1 MLYYLGKGTEFKKED
16 CKEYKTIEGALK
28 AAAKNEELVVWD
40 ENGNVIG
47 SLTNNV
53 PEGALETNPDGS
65 VNTYNADGNKVGT
78 MTAEELK
85 AATTL
90 TDEKDA
96 EGQQGDAGASTDDE
110 NGGTG
115 GNTPVEPENGQNGAN
130 SEQENGQQ
138 TSGDGDDAAGQETSG
153 DDERKAEE
161 QVWDENGNVIGS
173 LTNNVP
179 EGALET
185 NPDGS
190 VNTYNA
196 DGNKVGT
203 MTAEELKAATT
214 LTDEKDAEGQQGDA
228 GASTD
233 DENGGTGGNTPVEP
247 ENGQNGANSE
257 QENGQQTSGDGD
269 DAAGQETSGDDERK
283 AEEQVSDSDTIYPE
297 KTTRAIVDCDGAL
310 NLRRSAS
317 WGNESI
323 CGRAVRGQSYYIKAI
338 HTVEGKKMLETIDGI
353 FLSGQ
358 PEHVRI
364 IEV

>member
-47 SLTNNV
+47 SLTDNV

-65 VNTYNADGNKVGT
+65 ENTYNADGNKVGT

-90 TDEKDA
+90 TDDKDA
-96 EGQQGDAGASTDDE
+96 EGQQGNAGASTDDE
-110 NGGTG
+110 SGGTG
-115 GNTPVEPENGQNGAN
+115 GNAPVEPENGQNGAN

-138 TSGDGDDAAGQETSG
+138 TSGDGDDAAGQ
-153 DDERKAEE
+153 
-161 QVWDENGNVIGS
+161 
-173 LTNNVP
+173 
-179 EGALET
+179 
-185 NPDGS
+185 
-190 VNTYNA
+190 
-196 DGNKVGT
+196 
-203 MTAEELKAATT
+203 
-214 LTDEKDAEGQQGDA
+214 
-228 GASTD
+228 
-233 DENGGTGGNTPVEP
+233 
-247 ENGQNGANSE
+247 
-257 QENGQQTSGDGD
+257 QTSGDGD
-269 DAAGQETSGDDERK
+269 DAAGQETSGDDESK
-283 AEEQVSDSDTIYPE
+283 TEEQVSDSDTIYPE

>member
-1 MLYYLGKGTEFKKED
+1 MLYYLGKGTELKKED

-47 SLTNNV
+47 SLTDNV

-96 EGQQGDAGASTDDE
+96 EGQQGNAGASTDDE
-110 NGGTG
+110 NGGTR

-130 SEQENGQQ
+130 SEQENEQQTSGDGDDVAGQQ
-138 TSGDGDDAAGQETSG
+138 TSGDGDDAAEQETSG
-153 DDERKAEE
+153 DDESK
-161 QVWDENGNVIGS
+161 
-173 LTNNVP
+173 T
-179 EGALET
+179 
-185 NPDGS
+185 
-190 VNTYNA
+190 
-196 DGNKVGT
+196 
-203 MTAEELKAATT
+203 
-214 LTDEKDAEGQQGDA
+214 
-228 GASTD
+228 
-233 DENGGTGGNTPVEP
+233 
-247 ENGQNGANSE
+247 
-257 QENGQQTSGDGD
+257 
-269 DAAGQETSGDDERK
+269 
-283 AEEQVSDSDTIYPE
+283 EEQVSDSDTIYPE

>member
-47 SLTNNV
+47 SLTDNV

-96 EGQQGDAGASTDDE
+96 EGQQGDAGTSTDDE

-115 GNTPVEPENGQNGAN
+115 GNAPVEPENGQNGANSEQENGQQTSGDEKDAEGQRGDAGTSTDDENGGTGGNAPVEPENGQNGAN

-153 DDERKAEE
+153 DDERK
-161 QVWDENGNVIGS
+161 
-173 LTNNVP
+173 T
-179 EGALET
+179 
-185 NPDGS
+185 
-190 VNTYNA
+190 
-196 DGNKVGT
+196 
-203 MTAEELKAATT
+203 
-214 LTDEKDAEGQQGDA
+214 
-228 GASTD
+228 
-233 DENGGTGGNTPVEP
+233 
-247 ENGQNGANSE
+247 
-257 QENGQQTSGDGD
+257 
-269 DAAGQETSGDDERK
+269 
-283 AEEQVSDSDTIYPE
+283 EEQVSDSDTIYPE

>member
-47 SLTNNV
+47 SLTDNV

-90 TDEKDA
+90 TDDESA

-110 NGGTG
+110 SGGTG
-115 GNTPVEPENGQNGAN
+115 GNAPVEPENGQNGAN

-138 TSGDGDDAAGQETSG
+138 TSGDGDDAAGQ
-153 DDERKAEE
+153 
-161 QVWDENGNVIGS
+161 
-173 LTNNVP
+173 
-179 EGALET
+179 
-185 NPDGS
+185 
-190 VNTYNA
+190 
-196 DGNKVGT
+196 
-203 MTAEELKAATT
+203 
-214 LTDEKDAEGQQGDA
+214 
-228 GASTD
+228 
-233 DENGGTGGNTPVEP
+233 
-247 ENGQNGANSE
+247 
-257 QENGQQTSGDGD
+257 QTSGDGD
-269 DAAGQETSGDDERK
+269 DAAEQETSGDDESK
-283 AEEQVSDSDTIYPE
+283 TEEQVSNSDTIYPE

>member
-47 SLTNNV
+47 SLTDDV

-85 AATTL
+85 AATTI
-90 TDEKDA
+90 TDEKDV
-96 EGQQGDAGASTDDE
+96 EGQQGDAGASTDDG

-115 GNTPVEPENGQNGAN
+115 GNAPVEPKNGQNGAN
-130 SEQENGQQ
+130 SEQENEQQTSGDGDDVAGQQ
-138 TSGDGDDAAGQETSG
+138 TSGDGDDAAEQETSG
-153 DDERKAEE
+153 DDESK
-161 QVWDENGNVIGS
+161 
-173 LTNNVP
+173 T
-179 EGALET
+179 
-185 NPDGS
+185 
-190 VNTYNA
+190 
-196 DGNKVGT
+196 
-203 MTAEELKAATT
+203 
-214 LTDEKDAEGQQGDA
+214 
-228 GASTD
+228 
-233 DENGGTGGNTPVEP
+233 
-247 ENGQNGANSE
+247 
-257 QENGQQTSGDGD
+257 
-269 DAAGQETSGDDERK
+269 
-283 AEEQVSDSDTIYPE
+283 EEQVSDSDTIYPE

-353 FLSGQ
+353 ILSGQ

>member
-47 SLTNNV
+47 SLTDNV

-96 EGQQGDAGASTDDE
+96 EGQQGNAGASADDE

-130 SEQENGQQ
+130 SEQENEQQTSGDGDDVAGQQ
-138 TSGDGDDAAGQETSG
+138 TSGDGDDAAEQETSG
-153 DDERKAEE
+153 DDESK
-161 QVWDENGNVIGS
+161 
-173 LTNNVP
+173 T
-179 EGALET
+179 
-185 NPDGS
+185 
-190 VNTYNA
+190 
-196 DGNKVGT
+196 
-203 MTAEELKAATT
+203 
-214 LTDEKDAEGQQGDA
+214 
-228 GASTD
+228 
-233 DENGGTGGNTPVEP
+233 
-247 ENGQNGANSE
+247 
-257 QENGQQTSGDGD
+257 
-269 DAAGQETSGDDERK
+269 
-283 AEEQVSDSDTIYPE
+283 EEQVSDSDTIYPE

-338 HTVEGKKMLETIDGI
+338 RTVEGKKMLETIDGI

>member
-47 SLTNNV
+47 SLTDNV

-85 AATTL
+85 AATTFN
-90 TDEKDA
+90 DEKS
-96 EGQQGDAGASTDDE
+96 EERQKGDAGASTDDE

-115 GNTPVEPENGQNGAN
+115 GNAPVEPKNGQNGAN
-130 SEQENGQQ
+130 SEQENEQQTSGDGDDVAGQQ
-138 TSGDGDDAAGQETSG
+138 TSGDGDDAAEQETSG
-153 DDERKAEE
+153 DDESK
-161 QVWDENGNVIGS
+161 
-173 LTNNVP
+173 T
-179 EGALET
+179 
-185 NPDGS
+185 
-190 VNTYNA
+190 
-196 DGNKVGT
+196 
-203 MTAEELKAATT
+203 
-214 LTDEKDAEGQQGDA
+214 
-228 GASTD
+228 
-233 DENGGTGGNTPVEP
+233 
-247 ENGQNGANSE
+247 
-257 QENGQQTSGDGD
+257 
-269 DAAGQETSGDDERK
+269 
-283 AEEQVSDSDTIYPE
+283 EEQVSDSDTIYPE

-338 HTVEGKKMLETIDGI
+338 RTVEGKKMLETIDGI

>member
-47 SLTNNV
+47 SLTDNV

-96 EGQQGDAGASTDDE
+96 EGQQGNAGASTDDE

-130 SEQENGQQ
+130 SEQE
-138 TSGDGDDAAGQETSG
+138 TSG
-153 DDERKAEE
+153 DDESK
-161 QVWDENGNVIGS
+161 
-173 LTNNVP
+173 T
-179 EGALET
+179 
-185 NPDGS
+185 
-190 VNTYNA
+190 
-196 DGNKVGT
+196 
-203 MTAEELKAATT
+203 
-214 LTDEKDAEGQQGDA
+214 
-228 GASTD
+228 
-233 DENGGTGGNTPVEP
+233 
-247 ENGQNGANSE
+247 
-257 QENGQQTSGDGD
+257 
-269 DAAGQETSGDDERK
+269 
-283 AEEQVSDSDTIYPE
+283 EEQVSDSDTIYPE

-338 HTVEGKKMLETIDGI
+338 RTVEGKKMLETIDGI

>member
-1 MLYYLGKGTEFKKED
+1 M
-16 CKEYKTIEGALK
+16 K

-47 SLTNNV
+47 SLTDNV

-90 TDEKDA
+90 TDDESA
-96 EGQQGDAGASTDDE
+96 EGQQGDAGASTDDG

-115 GNTPVEPENGQNGAN
+115 GNAPVEPKNGQNGAN
-130 SEQENGQQ
+130 SEQENEQQTSGDGDDVAGQQ
-138 TSGDGDDAAGQETSG
+138 TSGDGDDAAEQETSG
-153 DDERKAEE
+153 DDESK
-161 QVWDENGNVIGS
+161 
-173 LTNNVP
+173 T
-179 EGALET
+179 
-185 NPDGS
+185 
-190 VNTYNA
+190 
-196 DGNKVGT
+196 
-203 MTAEELKAATT
+203 
-214 LTDEKDAEGQQGDA
+214 
-228 GASTD
+228 
-233 DENGGTGGNTPVEP
+233 
-247 ENGQNGANSE
+247 
-257 QENGQQTSGDGD
+257 
-269 DAAGQETSGDDERK
+269 
-283 AEEQVSDSDTIYPE
+283 EEQVSDSDTIYPE

>member
-1 MLYYLGKGTEFKKED
+1 MLYYLGKGTEFKKKD

-47 SLTNNV
+47 SLTDNV

-96 EGQQGDAGASTDDE
+96 EGQQGNAGASTDDE

-138 TSGDGDDAAGQETSG
+138 TSGDGDDATGQETSG
-153 DDERKAEE
+153 D
-161 QVWDENGNVIGS
+161 
-173 LTNNVP
+173 
-179 EGALET
+179 
-185 NPDGS
+185 
-190 VNTYNA
+190 
-196 DGNKVGT
+196 
-203 MTAEELKAATT
+203 
-214 LTDEKDAEGQQGDA
+214 DEKDAEGQQGNA

-233 DENGGTGGNTPVEP
+233 DE
-247 ENGQNGANSE
+247 
-257 QENGQQTSGDGD
+257 
-269 DAAGQETSGDDERK
+269 RK
-283 AEEQVSDSDTIYPE
+283 TEEQVSDSDTIYPE

>member
-47 SLTNNV
+47 SLTDNV

-96 EGQQGDAGASTDDE
+96 EGQQGNAGASTDDE

-115 GNTPVEPENGQNGAN
+115 GNAPVEPENGQNGAN
-130 SEQENGQQ
+130 SEQESEQQ
-138 TSGDGDDAAGQETSG
+138 TSGDGDD
-153 DDERKAEE
+153 
-161 QVWDENGNVIGS
+161 
-173 LTNNVP
+173 
-179 EGALET
+179 
-185 NPDGS
+185 
-190 VNTYNA
+190 
-196 DGNKVGT
+196 
-203 MTAEELKAATT
+203 
-214 LTDEKDAEGQQGDA
+214 
-228 GASTD
+228 
-233 DENGGTGGNTPVEP
+233 
-247 ENGQNGANSE
+247 
-257 QENGQQTSGDGD
+257 
-269 DAAGQETSGDDERK
+269 DAAG
-283 AEEQVSDSDTIYPE
+283 EQVSDSDTIYPE
-297 KTTRAIVDCDGAL
+297 KTTRVIVDCDGAL

-317 WGNESI
+317 WGNENI
-323 CGRAVRGQSYYIKAI
+323 CGRAVRGQSYYVKAI

-353 FLSGQ
+353 FLSGKT
-358 PEHVRI
+358 EHVRI
-364 IEV
+364 ETIE

>member
-47 SLTNNV
+47 SLTDNV

-65 VNTYNADGNKVGT
+65 VNTYNADGSKVGT

-85 AATTL
+85 AATTI
-90 TDEKDA
+90 TDDKDA
-96 EGQQGDAGASTDDE
+96 EGQQDDAGTSTDDE

-130 SEQENGQQ
+130 SEQENEQQTSGDGDDVAGQQ

-153 DDERKAEE
+153 DDESK
-161 QVWDENGNVIGS
+161 
-173 LTNNVP
+173 T
-179 EGALET
+179 
-185 NPDGS
+185 
-190 VNTYNA
+190 
-196 DGNKVGT
+196 
-203 MTAEELKAATT
+203 
-214 LTDEKDAEGQQGDA
+214 
-228 GASTD
+228 
-233 DENGGTGGNTPVEP
+233 
-247 ENGQNGANSE
+247 
-257 QENGQQTSGDGD
+257 
-269 DAAGQETSGDDERK
+269 
-283 AEEQVSDSDTIYPE
+283 EEQVSDSDTIYPE

>member
-47 SLTNNV
+47 SLTDNV

-96 EGQQGDAGASTDDE
+96 EGQQGNAGASTDDE

-138 TSGDGDDAAGQETSG
+138 TSGDGDDAPGICSDHGGA
-153 DDERKAEE
+153 A
-161 QVWDENGNVIGS
+161 V
-173 LTNNVP
+173 
-179 EGALET
+179 ALET
-185 NPDGS
+185 EPSVLRALWGKDG
-190 VNTYNA
+190 
-196 DGNKVGT
+196 
-203 MTAEELKAATT
+203 
-214 LTDEKDAEGQQGDA
+214 GQQDRA
-228 GASTD
+228 GARLPGLRSD
-233 DENGGTGGNTPVEP
+233 GISKDLPGSHRGDHERG
-247 ENGQNGANSE
+247 
-257 QENGQQTSGDGD
+257 QTSYVALPRQPQYLPWICADRWICRDRGD
-269 DAAGQETSGDDERK
+269 
-283 AEEQVSDSDTIYPE
+283 I
-297 KTTRAIVDCDGAL
+297 
-310 NLRRSAS
+310 
-317 WGNESI
+317 
-323 CGRAVRGQSYYIKAI
+323 
-338 HTVEGKKMLETIDGI
+338 
-353 FLSGQ
+353 
-358 PEHVRI
+358 
-364 IEV
+364 

>member
-1 MLYYLGKGTEFKKED
+1 MLYYLGKGTEFKKKD
-16 CKEYKTIEGALK
+16 CKEYKTIKGALK

-47 SLTNNV
+47 SLTDNV

-96 EGQQGDAGASTDDE
+96 EGQRGDAGTSTDDE

-115 GNTPVEPENGQNGAN
+115 GNAPVEPENGQNGANSEQENGQQTSGDEKDAEGQRGDAGTSTDDENGGTGGNAPVEPENGQNGAN

-153 DDERKAEE
+153 DDERK
-161 QVWDENGNVIGS
+161 
-173 LTNNVP
+173 T
-179 EGALET
+179 
-185 NPDGS
+185 
-190 VNTYNA
+190 
-196 DGNKVGT
+196 
-203 MTAEELKAATT
+203 
-214 LTDEKDAEGQQGDA
+214 
-228 GASTD
+228 
-233 DENGGTGGNTPVEP
+233 
-247 ENGQNGANSE
+247 
-257 QENGQQTSGDGD
+257 
-269 DAAGQETSGDDERK
+269 
-283 AEEQVSDSDTIYPE
+283 EEQVSDSDTIYPE

-338 HTVEGKKMLETIDGI
+338 HIVEGKKMLETIDGI

>member
-47 SLTNNV
+47 SLTDNV

-90 TDEKDA
+90 T
-96 EGQQGDAGASTDDE
+96 
-110 NGGTG
+110 
-115 GNTPVEPENGQNGAN
+115 
-130 SEQENGQQ
+130 
-138 TSGDGDDAAGQETSG
+138 
-153 DDERKAEE
+153 
-161 QVWDENGNVIGS
+161 
-173 LTNNVP
+173 
-179 EGALET
+179 
-185 NPDGS
+185 
-190 VNTYNA
+190 
-196 DGNKVGT
+196 
-203 MTAEELKAATT
+203 
-214 LTDEKDAEGQQGDA
+214 
-228 GASTD
+228 
-233 DENGGTGGNTPVEP
+233 
-247 ENGQNGANSE
+247 
-257 QENGQQTSGDGD
+257 DGD

>member
-28 AAAKNEELVVWD
+28 AAAKNEELVVRD

-47 SLTNNV
+47 SLTDNV

-96 EGQQGDAGASTDDE
+96 EGQQGNAGASTDDE

-115 GNTPVEPENGQNGAN
+115 GNAPVEPENGQNGAN
-130 SEQENGQQ
+130 SEQENEQQTSGDGDDVAGQQ
-138 TSGDGDDAAGQETSG
+138 TSGDGDDAAEQETSG
-153 DDERKAEE
+153 DDESK
-161 QVWDENGNVIGS
+161 
-173 LTNNVP
+173 T
-179 EGALET
+179 
-185 NPDGS
+185 
-190 VNTYNA
+190 
-196 DGNKVGT
+196 
-203 MTAEELKAATT
+203 
-214 LTDEKDAEGQQGDA
+214 
-228 GASTD
+228 
-233 DENGGTGGNTPVEP
+233 
-247 ENGQNGANSE
+247 
-257 QENGQQTSGDGD
+257 
-269 DAAGQETSGDDERK
+269 
-283 AEEQVSDSDTIYPE
+283 EEQVSDSDTIYPE

-338 HTVEGKKMLETIDGI
+338 RTVEGKKMLETIDGI

>member
-47 SLTNNV
+47 SLTDNV
-53 PEGALETNPDGS
+53 PEGALETNPDDS
-65 VNTYNADGNKVGT
+65 VNTYTADGNKVGT

-96 EGQQGDAGASTDDE
+96 EGQQGNAGASTDDE

-130 SEQENGQQ
+130 SEQENEQQTSGDGDDVAGQQ
-138 TSGDGDDAAGQETSG
+138 TSGDGDDAAEQETSG
-153 DDERKAEE
+153 DDESK
-161 QVWDENGNVIGS
+161 
-173 LTNNVP
+173 T
-179 EGALET
+179 
-185 NPDGS
+185 
-190 VNTYNA
+190 
-196 DGNKVGT
+196 
-203 MTAEELKAATT
+203 
-214 LTDEKDAEGQQGDA
+214 
-228 GASTD
+228 
-233 DENGGTGGNTPVEP
+233 
-247 ENGQNGANSE
+247 
-257 QENGQQTSGDGD
+257 
-269 DAAGQETSGDDERK
+269 
-283 AEEQVSDSDTIYPE
+283 EEQVSDSDTIYPE

-338 HTVEGKKMLETIDGI
+338 RTVEGKKMLETIDGI

>member
-1 MLYYLGKGTEFKKED
+1 MLYYLGKGTEFKKKD

-47 SLTNNV
+47 SLTDNV

-110 NGGTG
+110 NKAATTLTDEKDAEGQQGDAGASTDDENGGTG
-115 GNTPVEPENGQNGAN
+115 GNAPVEPENGQNGAN

-153 DDERKAEE
+153 DDERK
-161 QVWDENGNVIGS
+161 
-173 LTNNVP
+173 T
-179 EGALET
+179 
-185 NPDGS
+185 
-190 VNTYNA
+190 
-196 DGNKVGT
+196 
-203 MTAEELKAATT
+203 
-214 LTDEKDAEGQQGDA
+214 
-228 GASTD
+228 
-233 DENGGTGGNTPVEP
+233 
-247 ENGQNGANSE
+247 
-257 QENGQQTSGDGD
+257 
-269 DAAGQETSGDDERK
+269 
-283 AEEQVSDSDTIYPE
+283 EEQVSDSDTIYPE

-358 PEHVRI
+358 TEHVRI

>member
-16 CKEYKTIEGALK
+16 CKKYKTIEGALK

-47 SLTNNV
+47 SLTDNV

-96 EGQQGDAGASTDDE
+96 EGQQGNAGASTDDE

-130 SEQENGQQ
+130 SEQENEQQTSGDGDDVAGQQ
-138 TSGDGDDAAGQETSG
+138 TSGDGDDAAEQETSG
-153 DDERKAEE
+153 DDESK
-161 QVWDENGNVIGS
+161 
-173 LTNNVP
+173 T
-179 EGALET
+179 
-185 NPDGS
+185 
-190 VNTYNA
+190 
-196 DGNKVGT
+196 
-203 MTAEELKAATT
+203 
-214 LTDEKDAEGQQGDA
+214 
-228 GASTD
+228 
-233 DENGGTGGNTPVEP
+233 
-247 ENGQNGANSE
+247 
-257 QENGQQTSGDGD
+257 
-269 DAAGQETSGDDERK
+269 
-283 AEEQVSDSDTIYPE
+283 EEQVSDSDTIYPE

-338 HTVEGKKMLETIDGI
+338 RTVEGKKMLETIDGI

>member
-1 MLYYLGKGTEFKKED
+1 MLYYLGKGTEFEKED
-16 CKEYKTIEGALK
+16 CKEYKTIEGAMK
-28 AAAKNEELVVWD
+28 AAAKDESFVVWD
-40 ENGNVIG
+40 ENGNLIG
-47 SLTNNV
+47 SLTDNV

-96 EGQQGDAGASTDDE
+96 EGQQGNAGASTDDE

-130 SEQENGQQ
+130 SEQENEQQTSGDGDDVAGQQ
-138 TSGDGDDAAGQETSG
+138 TSGDGDDAAEQETSG
-153 DDERKAEE
+153 DDESK
-161 QVWDENGNVIGS
+161 
-173 LTNNVP
+173 T
-179 EGALET
+179 
-185 NPDGS
+185 
-190 VNTYNA
+190 
-196 DGNKVGT
+196 
-203 MTAEELKAATT
+203 
-214 LTDEKDAEGQQGDA
+214 
-228 GASTD
+228 
-233 DENGGTGGNTPVEP
+233 
-247 ENGQNGANSE
+247 
-257 QENGQQTSGDGD
+257 
-269 DAAGQETSGDDERK
+269 
-283 AEEQVSDSDTIYPE
+283 EEQVSDSDTIYPE

-338 HTVEGKKMLETIDGI
+338 RTVEGKKMLETIDGI

>member
-47 SLTNNV
+47 SLTDNV

-96 EGQQGDAGASTDDE
+96 EGQQGDDAGASTDDE

-138 TSGDGDDAAGQETSG
+138 TSG
-153 DDERKAEE
+153 
-161 QVWDENGNVIGS
+161 
-173 LTNNVP
+173 
-179 EGALET
+179 
-185 NPDGS
+185 
-190 VNTYNA
+190 
-196 DGNKVGT
+196 
-203 MTAEELKAATT
+203 
-214 LTDEKDAEGQQGDA
+214 DEKDAEGQQGDA

>member
-1 MLYYLGKGTEFKKED
+1 MLYYLGKGAEFKKED

-47 SLTNNV
+47 SLTDNV

-90 TDEKDA
+90 TDDESA
-96 EGQQGDAGASTDDE
+96 EGQQGNAGASTDDE

-130 SEQENGQQ
+130 SEQENEQQTSGDGDDVAGQQ

-153 DDERKAEE
+153 DDERK
-161 QVWDENGNVIGS
+161 
-173 LTNNVP
+173 T
-179 EGALET
+179 
-185 NPDGS
+185 
-190 VNTYNA
+190 
-196 DGNKVGT
+196 
-203 MTAEELKAATT
+203 
-214 LTDEKDAEGQQGDA
+214 
-228 GASTD
+228 
-233 DENGGTGGNTPVEP
+233 
-247 ENGQNGANSE
+247 
-257 QENGQQTSGDGD
+257 
-269 DAAGQETSGDDERK
+269 
-283 AEEQVSDSDTIYPE
+283 EEQVSDSDTIYPE

>member
-47 SLTNNV
+47 SLTDNV

-90 TDEKDA
+90 TDDEDA
-96 EGQQGDAGASTDDE
+96 EGQQGDAGASTDDGRHWR
-110 NGGTG
+110 NA
-115 GNTPVEPENGQNGAN
+115 PVEPENGQNGAN
-130 SEQENGQQ
+130 SEQENGQKNSGDGDDAAGQQ

-153 DDERKAEE
+153 DDESK
-161 QVWDENGNVIGS
+161 
-173 LTNNVP
+173 T
-179 EGALET
+179 
-185 NPDGS
+185 
-190 VNTYNA
+190 
-196 DGNKVGT
+196 
-203 MTAEELKAATT
+203 
-214 LTDEKDAEGQQGDA
+214 
-228 GASTD
+228 
-233 DENGGTGGNTPVEP
+233 
-247 ENGQNGANSE
+247 
-257 QENGQQTSGDGD
+257 
-269 DAAGQETSGDDERK
+269 
-283 AEEQVSDSDTIYPE
+283 EEQVSDSDTIYPE

>member
-47 SLTNNV
+47 SLTDNV

-96 EGQQGDAGASTDDE
+96 EGQQGNAGASTDDE
-110 NGGTG
+110 NGGT

-130 SEQENGQQ
+130 SEQENEQQTSGDGDDVAGQQ
-138 TSGDGDDAAGQETSG
+138 TSGDGDDAAEQETSG
-153 DDERKAEE
+153 DDESK
-161 QVWDENGNVIGS
+161 
-173 LTNNVP
+173 T
-179 EGALET
+179 
-185 NPDGS
+185 
-190 VNTYNA
+190 
-196 DGNKVGT
+196 
-203 MTAEELKAATT
+203 
-214 LTDEKDAEGQQGDA
+214 
-228 GASTD
+228 
-233 DENGGTGGNTPVEP
+233 
-247 ENGQNGANSE
+247 
-257 QENGQQTSGDGD
+257 
-269 DAAGQETSGDDERK
+269 
-283 AEEQVSDSDTIYPE
+283 EEQVSDSDTIYPE

-338 HTVEGKKMLETIDGI
+338 RTVEGKKMLETIDGI

>member
-47 SLTNNV
+47 SLTDNV

-96 EGQQGDAGASTDDE
+96 DGQQGNAGASTDDE

-130 SEQENGQQ
+130 SEQENEQQTSGDGDDVAGQQ
-138 TSGDGDDAAGQETSG
+138 TSGDGDDAAEQETSG
-153 DDERKAEE
+153 DDESK
-161 QVWDENGNVIGS
+161 
-173 LTNNVP
+173 T
-179 EGALET
+179 
-185 NPDGS
+185 
-190 VNTYNA
+190 
-196 DGNKVGT
+196 
-203 MTAEELKAATT
+203 
-214 LTDEKDAEGQQGDA
+214 
-228 GASTD
+228 
-233 DENGGTGGNTPVEP
+233 
-247 ENGQNGANSE
+247 
-257 QENGQQTSGDGD
+257 
-269 DAAGQETSGDDERK
+269 
-283 AEEQVSDSDTIYPE
+283 EEQVSDSDTIYPE

-338 HTVEGKKMLETIDGI
+338 RTVEGKKMLETIDGI

>member
-1 MLYYLGKGTEFKKED
+1 MLYYLGKGTEFKKKD

-28 AAAKNEELVVWD
+28 AAAKNEELVVRD

-47 SLTNNV
+47 SLTDNV

-65 VNTYNADGNKVGT
+65 VNTYNADGN
-78 MTAEELK
+78 
-85 AATTL
+85 
-90 TDEKDA
+90 
-96 EGQQGDAGASTDDE
+96 
-110 NGGTG
+110 GGTG
-115 GNTPVEPENGQNGAN
+115 GNAPVEPKNGQNGAN
-130 SEQENGQQ
+130 SEQENEQQ

-153 DDERKAEE
+153 DDERK
-161 QVWDENGNVIGS
+161 
-173 LTNNVP
+173 T
-179 EGALET
+179 
-185 NPDGS
+185 
-190 VNTYNA
+190 
-196 DGNKVGT
+196 
-203 MTAEELKAATT
+203 
-214 LTDEKDAEGQQGDA
+214 
-228 GASTD
+228 
-233 DENGGTGGNTPVEP
+233 
-247 ENGQNGANSE
+247 
-257 QENGQQTSGDGD
+257 
-269 DAAGQETSGDDERK
+269 
-283 AEEQVSDSDTIYPE
+283 EEQVSDSDTIYPE

>member
-96 EGQQGDAGASTDDE
+96 EGQ
-110 NGGTG
+110 
-115 GNTPVEPENGQNGAN
+115 
-130 SEQENGQQ
+130 
-138 TSGDGDDAAGQETSG
+138 
-153 DDERKAEE
+153 
-161 QVWDENGNVIGS
+161 
-173 LTNNVP
+173 
-179 EGALET
+179 
-185 NPDGS
+185 
-190 VNTYNA
+190 
-196 DGNKVGT
+196 
-203 MTAEELKAATT
+203 
-214 LTDEKDAEGQQGDA
+214 
-228 GASTD
+228 
-233 DENGGTGGNTPVEP
+233 
-247 ENGQNGANSE
+247 
-257 QENGQQTSGDGD
+257 
-269 DAAGQETSGDDERK
+269 ETSGDDERK

>member
-96 EGQQGDAGASTDDE
+96 EGQRGNAGASTDDE

-115 GNTPVEPENGQNGAN
+115 GNAPVEPENGQNGAN
-130 SEQENGQQ
+130 SEQENEQQTSGDGDDVAGQQ
-138 TSGDGDDAAGQETSG
+138 TSGDGDDAAEQETSG
-153 DDERKAEE
+153 DDESK
-161 QVWDENGNVIGS
+161 
-173 LTNNVP
+173 T
-179 EGALET
+179 
-185 NPDGS
+185 
-190 VNTYNA
+190 
-196 DGNKVGT
+196 
-203 MTAEELKAATT
+203 
-214 LTDEKDAEGQQGDA
+214 
-228 GASTD
+228 
-233 DENGGTGGNTPVEP
+233 
-247 ENGQNGANSE
+247 
-257 QENGQQTSGDGD
+257 
-269 DAAGQETSGDDERK
+269 
-283 AEEQVSDSDTIYPE
+283 EEQVSDSDTIYPE

-338 HTVEGKKMLETIDGI
+338 RTVEGKKMLETIDGI

>member
-1 MLYYLGKGTEFKKED
+1 MLYYLGKGTEFKKKD

-47 SLTNNV
+47 SLTDNV

-96 EGQQGDAGASTDDE
+96 EGQQGDAGTSTDDE

-115 GNTPVEPENGQNGAN
+115 GNAPVEPENGQNGANSEQENGQQTSGDEKDAEGQRGDAGTSTDDENGGTGGNAPVEPENGQNGAN

-153 DDERKAEE
+153 DDERK
-161 QVWDENGNVIGS
+161 
-173 LTNNVP
+173 T
-179 EGALET
+179 
-185 NPDGS
+185 
-190 VNTYNA
+190 
-196 DGNKVGT
+196 
-203 MTAEELKAATT
+203 
-214 LTDEKDAEGQQGDA
+214 
-228 GASTD
+228 
-233 DENGGTGGNTPVEP
+233 
-247 ENGQNGANSE
+247 
-257 QENGQQTSGDGD
+257 
-269 DAAGQETSGDDERK
+269 
-283 AEEQVSDSDTIYPE
+283 EEQVSDSDTIYPE